1 MNESRII
8 ELEIKSAYQE
18 ELIESLNKIVAQ
30 QQQQIS
36 HLQESQRVL
45 YKKMEALDGQ
55 LEQNSPVDEPPPH
68 Y

>member
-1 MNESRII
+1 MEESRIV

-18 ELIESLNKIVAQ
+18 ELIESLNNIVAQ
-30 QQQQIS
+30 QQQQIM

-45 YKKMEALDGQ
+45 NKKMDVLVGAM
-55 LEQNSPVDEPPPH
+55 EQKSDTHEIPPH